1 MGDTFVGSSEE
12 DEWCKSIIPVKLS
25 SREKDRIIWFPKRN
39 SRRYLRDS

>member
-25 SREKDRIIWFPKRN
+25 FKKDRIIWFPKRN